1 MENNEINEKVMDFF
15 RAFCNVER
23 LKIGGLLARE
33 TLSPSQVAERLG
45 MRPKEAMDHLSML
58 AHFGYLKSHDNLYA
72 LDNEALTGLSR
83 QVLQG
88 SRPRSKA
95 EDFEGEE
102 FDRKVLK
109 DFITPDGK
117 LTAVPTQNKK
127 RSVVLRYF
135 VKMFEPGVRYP
146 EKQVNEMLKPHFA
159 DTASLRRYMVDEGLL
174 QRENAIY
181 WRPEE

>member
-15 RAFCNVER
+15 RAFCHVDR
-23 LKIGGLLARE
+23 MKIGGMLAGE
-33 TLSPSQVAERLG
+33 AMTPTQVAEKLG
-45 MRPKEAMDHLSML
+45 IRPKEAMDHISML
-58 AHFGYLKSHDNLYA
+58 AHFGYLKSDANIYS
-72 LDNEALTGLSR
+72 LDNDALTGLSR

-88 SRPRSKA
+88 SRPRSKS

-117 LTAVPTQNKK
+117 LTAIPTQNKK
-127 RSVVLRYF
+127 RSVILRYLL
-135 VKMFEPGVRYP
+135 KAFEPGVRYP
-146 EKQVNEMLKPHFA
+146 EKQVNELLKPYFA

-174 QRENAIY
+174 TRENAIY
-181 WRPEE
+181 WRVE